1 MGESSKIFHI
11 LGVIG
16 LIKRYTRPK
25 LEKIWSE
32 ETKYKVWL
40 QVEIAALEAM
50 CELKQAPKEALIKIK
65 EKARFDIKR
74 IEEIDKEV
82 HHDVIAFLT
91 CLNESIGPEG
101 RFLHLGMTSADL
113 VDTSFSILLKQ
124 AGDEIN
130 NGLDN
135 FLNTL
140 KKKAIENKNTI
151 CIGRTHGVHAE
162 PTTFGLKLLGF
173 YDELNR
179 AKKRFEDA
187 LEEISIGM
195 FSGAVGT
202 YSNIDPKVEEI
213 ASRSL
218 GLRPVSISTQ
228 IISRDRHANYLSQLG
243 IIATIIEKIATEI
256 RHLQRT
262 EVLEVEEPFYENQK
276 GSSAMPHKRNPWK
289 SENLC
294 GLARLVRSYSL
305 SAMENIPLWHERDIS
320 HSSVE
325 RIILPDATTAVDFM
339 LGRINEIILD
349 LNIYPENMK
358 ENMNKFGG
366 VVFSQSILLALV
378 EKGLTRED
386 AYKIVQR
393 NAHAVWN
400 KKDGDFKKNL
410 LSDKEVLKYLTQKE
424 MEECF
429 DPKRHL
435 KHVDTVFNRI
445 LGKVKEPVGAISK
458 PS

>member
-1 MGESSKIFHI
+1 M
-11 LGVIG
+11 
-16 LIKRYTRPK
+16 IKRYTRPE
-25 LEKIWSE
+25 LERIWSE
-32 ETKYKVWL
+32 ENKYNIWL
-40 QVEIAALEAM
+40 QVEIAGA
-50 CELKQAPKEALIKIK
+50 EALSELGQVPKDALAKIK
-65 EKARFDIKR
+65 EKAKFNIKK

-91 CLNESIGPEG
+91 CVNESIGPEG

-124 AGDEIN
+124 AGEEIVS
-130 NGLDN
+130 GLES
-135 FLNTL
+135 FLETL
-140 KKKAIENKNTI
+140 KNKALEHKNTI

-162 PTTFGLKLLGF
+162 PTTFGLKLLSF
-173 YDELNR
+173 YEELSR

-187 LEEISIGM
+187 TEEVSVGM

-202 YSNIDPKVEEI
+202 YSNIDPQVEYI
-213 ASRSL
+213 AVRSL
-218 GLRPVSISTQ
+218 GLRPVPISNQ
-228 IISRDRHANYLSQLG
+228 VISRDRHANYLCELAL
-243 IIATIIEKIATEI
+243 IATLIEKIATEI

-276 GSSAMPHKRNPWK
+276 GSSSMPHKRNPWR

-325 RIILPDATTAVDFM
+325 RIVFPDATTVVDFM
-339 LGRINEIILD
+339 LSRINEIISN
-349 LNIYPENMK
+349 LNVYPENMK

-366 VVFSQSILLALV
+366 VVFSQSILLAFID
-378 EKGLTRED
+378 KGLAREE

-393 NAHAVWN
+393 NALAAWN

-410 LSDKEVLKYLTQKE
+410 LSDKEVLKYLSSKE
-424 MEECF
+424 IEECF
-429 DPKRHL
+429 NPKKNL
-435 KHVDTVFNRI
+435 KHVNVIFERV
-445 LGKVKEPVGAISK
+445 LGEVREPVGASPI
-458 PS
+458 